1 MVPSAGAPSNQQ
13 PAEQVTGNA
22 AAVPA
27 DRLQSFR
34 HVRTLSDDEEFLVA
48 PVGITESEAD
58 TDELMG
64 RVDWALAANSDDE
77 HDVPPGW
84 VSSCGTRAV
93 ADTACLNTQSCD
105 SVADSMCLHTQKIG
119 QFGCAS

>member
-13 PAEQVTGNA
+13 PAEQVTGNGA
-22 AAVPA
+22 AAPA

-48 PVGITESEAD
+48 PAGITESEAD

-64 RVDWALAANSDDE
+64 RVDWALAANSDEE

-84 VSSCGTRAV
+84 VSATVWQTWCALTAKSDKEHDVTLGWASC
-93 ADTACLNTQSCD
+93 
-105 SVADSMCLHTQKIG
+105 
-119 QFGCAS
+119 